1 MKNAPD
7 SVETIKSRLQSLEEE
22 YDGLVKEEQELN
34 EKLQTL
40 IARKRQIKGSSYN
53 RFCSGEIEALEI
65 KLQIALSLE
74 SDLIAPR
81 CVFALEHRDMV
92 ITRVTAK
99 RIYAREVGGNREEY
113 FDRTSGKS
121 SYIYND
127 ILDVVETL
135 VNFYAQ

>member
-1 MKNAPD
+1 MKNTPD

-34 EKLQTL
+34 EKLKTL
-40 IARKRQIKGSSYN
+40 MTRKKQIKGSSYN
-53 RFCSGEIEALEI
+53 RFCSGEIEALQA
-65 KLQIALSLE
+65 KLEVALNLE
-74 SDLIAPR
+74 SDITAPR
-81 CVFALEHRDMV
+81 CVFALRHRDMV
-92 ITRVTAK
+92 VTRVTAK

-121 SYIYND
+121 SYIYNG